1 MVIIDEKI
9 LYQSAGWK
17 AIGCI
22 GRFAEMHYIF
32 NQDSKILLDAIHLV
46 QDVKKPDSI
55 KSKIMFDD
63 LNTYIFNFLSAAAAL
78 RDNARKML
86 KKYDNTKLE
95 SMLKANI
102 KFYLSNSL
110 EGAFIYKYRNI
121 HTHSNLVSLYF
132 TDEDKV
138 VWITEELIKFSNEW
152 NSAAKKYMEKS
163 GQYVYLDNL
172 FAVYISQINLF
183 YNWLYN
189 ELIKYHREDILSTIE
204 IANKLNIRLPHIYYK
219 IANI

>member
-1 MVIIDEKI
+1 MAIIDEKT

-22 GRFAEMHYIF
+22 GRFAEMHHIF
-32 NQDSKILLDAIHLV
+32 NQNSKILLNALHLV
-46 QDVKKPDSI
+46 QDVKRPDNI

-86 KKYDNTKLE
+86 KKYDSTELE
-95 SMLKANI
+95 LMLKANT

-138 VWITEELIKFSNEW
+138 VWIT
-152 NSAAKKYMEKS
+152 
-163 GQYVYLDNL
+163 
-172 FAVYISQINLF
+172 
-183 YNWLYN
+183 
-189 ELIKYHREDILSTIE
+189 
-204 IANKLNIRLPHIYYK
+204 
-219 IANI
+219 